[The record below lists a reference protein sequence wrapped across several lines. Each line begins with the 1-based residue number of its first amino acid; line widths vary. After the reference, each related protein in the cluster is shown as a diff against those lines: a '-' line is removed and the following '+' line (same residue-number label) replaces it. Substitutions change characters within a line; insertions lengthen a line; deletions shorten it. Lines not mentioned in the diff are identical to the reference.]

1 MSLEATVPNERLRDA
16 LLRNGFTPDAVA
28 RAIGVDPKTVE
39 RWITKGR
46 APYPKHRH
54 AIAAMVRE
62 NENYLWPD
70 AVAPERAAE
79 IGGSEVLKV
88 YPHRHSIPADLWGQL
103 LDRATSYIEILVYAG
118 MFLTED
124 PTLIKHL
131 RAKGQAGAKIR
142 LLFGDPTSREVIRR
156 SEDEGIGKN
165 TIGVKIRN
173 VLAFFQPLD
182 GAESIQIRCHGTT
195 LYNSIYRFD
204 DEMIVNTHV
213 YGFTAPHA
221 PSLHLR
227 RLSAGDLFETY
238 SESFD
243 TVWNAAKPPKW

>member
-1 MSLEATVPNERLRDA
+1 MPNERLRDA
-16 LLRNGFTPDAVA
+16 LLRNGFTPDQVA
-28 RAIGVDPKTVE
+28 KAINVDPKTVE

-62 NENYLWPD
+62 SEHYLWPD

-79 IGGSEVLKV
+79 IGGSEVVKV
-88 YPHRHSIPADLWGQL
+88 YPHRHSVPADLWDQL
-103 LDRATSYIEILVYAG
+103 FDRATGHVEILVYAG
-118 MFLTED
+118 MFLTEN

-131 RAKGQAGAKIR
+131 RAKGRAGTKIR
-142 LLFGDPTSREVIRR
+142 LLFGDPTSREVARR

-182 GAESIQIRCHGTT
+182 GVEGVQIRCHGTT

-213 YGFTAPHA
+213 YGFPAPHA
-221 PSLHLR
+221 PTLHLR

-243 TVWNAAKPPKW
+243 SVWNSAKPPKWQA